1 MKTLEMVR
9 TTYRVSDFVSWKRAG
24 TLELSP
30 SFQRRPVW
38 KSGAKSFLIDTTVRG
53 LPMPIIILR
62 EHKANLNK
70 LEPSREVVDGQQRL
84 RAIFTYIDPS
94 LLKDYKKERDAFE
107 VEANHNASLAGKTF
121 SQLPADLKQQI
132 LDYQFSVQI
141 LPTGI
146 DDREVLQIFARLNAT
161 GVKLNPQELRNA
173 EFYNIFRTSMYELA
187 AEQLPR
193 WRNWKIF
200 TEYNIARMEE
210 VEMTSEFV
218 MLMLKGVTGK
228 SQTAINTIYKQK
240 DSEKFP
246 EKSEVEHRFR
256 SVMDTIE
263 DKFGNELLTFKK
275 KTLFYSLFAFI
286 YDLEFGIGSA
296 LKKSR
301 KKIIQPDAIAWVK
314 QAAGKIQSMEAPKHV
329 LDAVARRTTNPDSR
343 KKVLKY
349 LKEAK

>member
-38 KSGAKSFLIDTTVRG
+38 KPGAKSFLVDTTVRG
-53 LPMPIIILR
+53 LPMPVIMLR
-62 EHKANLNK
+62 EHKTNLNK

-84 RAIFTYIDPS
+84 RTLFTYIDSS
-94 LLKDYKKERDAFE
+94 LLKDYKRDTDAFE
-107 VEANHNASLAGKTF
+107 IEPDHNSDLAGKTF
-121 SQLPADLKQQI
+121 SQLSNDLKQRI

-161 GVKLNPQELRNA
+161 GIKLNFQELRNA
-173 EFYNIFRTSMYELA
+173 EFYGKFKTSMYALA

-210 VEMTSEFV
+210 VEITGEFA
-218 MLMLKGVTGK
+218 MLMFKGVTGK
-228 SQTAINTIYKQK
+228 SQTAIDTIYKQK
-240 DSEKFP
+240 DDEKFP
-246 EKSEVEHRFR
+246 EKFEVEHRFR

-263 DKFGNELLTFKK
+263 DKFGDELLAFKK

-286 YDLEFGIGSA
+286 YDMEFGIGSE
-296 LKKSR
+296 LKKLH
-301 KKIIQPDAIAWVK
+301 KKNVPSNAITWVK
-314 QAAGKIQSMEAPKHV
+314 AAAEKIQSGSAPKEV

-343 KKVLKY
+343 KKVLEY
-349 LKEAK
+349 LKKGK